1 MSKLQRIVEFF
12 PAWDKR
18 HSQPS
23 KNYGIHGAELLML
36 VLGDKGAIQFRVS
49 TKWHLPAVQKE
60 LDQRTL
66 AKSMTAGLDKFDISA
81 TYHPMATDL
90 GYHSK
95 LPMYEDQEVVDTDC
109 KWTGGPCYYDGSGL
123 NADPVLKL
131 LIGQG
136 SDAVWKRLE
145 EEYTYRFE
153 GATE

>member
-1 MSKLQRIVEFF
+1 MSLQRIVEFF

-18 HSQPS
+18 STAPN

-49 TKWHLPAVQKE
+49 TNWHLEHVQSE

-66 AKSMTAGLDKFDISA
+66 TKRPLDIFDISVL
-81 TYHPMATDL
+81 YHPMATDL

-95 LPMYEDQEVVDTDC
+95 VQMYESQTPIKNDC
-109 KWTGGPCYYDGSGL
+109 KYTGGPCYYDGSGL
-123 NADPVLKL
+123 NAEPMLRL
-131 LIGQG
+131 LIEQG

-145 EEYTYRFE
+145 EEYRYRFE
-153 GATE
+153 GEFE